1 MHVWAQIN
9 IWEMNHHP
17 TKFIDSLPL
26 DDRIDK
32 SLFMDSLLMELGEL
46 ETIASNS
53 EEFRWRF
60 MMILK
65 KWELPIRK
73 LLDTMDYEYDP
84 MVNVDY
90 QIQRNLGKE
99 VMRELGRDIVRS
111 LTEAIK
117 SGMTRDVQR
126 DLTTGTDRTFSSVE
140 HKGTDRTYEETNGD
154 DTTGNRSLDET
165 DRHYVSAYDQI
176 TPQDADTYSDRDTI
190 TRTEQYSENR
200 DGTKNYTDRGTEDGT
215 VSDTE
220 SIDRTDTE
228 GTGTSESQTHD
239 KTQNE
244 NTGTT
249 ENEGTG
255 TSEDEKTHKVGI
267 ENITNQSLIEE
278 QRRVVVFNIINWII
292 DRIAR
297 ELVVGLW

>member
-1 MHVWAQIN
+1 
-9 IWEMNHHP
+9 MNHP
-17 TKFIDSLPL
+17 QEKFEDNLPL
-26 DDRIDK
+26 DNRIDK
-32 SLFMDSLLMELGEL
+32 ELFLDCLIMELGEL
-46 ETIASNS
+46 ESISCNS
-53 EEFRWRF
+53 EWFRFRF
-60 MMILK
+60 VNILM

-73 LLDTMDYEYDP
+73 LLDTLEYEYDP

-99 VMRELGRDIVRS
+99 VMRELGRDIARS

-140 HKGTDRTYEETNGD
+140 HKGTDRVYDETNGD
-154 DTTGNRSLDET
+154 DTSGNRTLDET

-190 TRTEQYSENR
+190 TRNEQYSENR

-228 GTGTSESQTHD
+228 GTGTTESQTHD

-249 ENEGTG
+249 ENEETG

-267 ENITNQSLIEE
+267 EGITNQSLIEE
-278 QRRVVVFNIINWII
+278 QRRIVIFNIINWII

-297 ELVVGLW
+297 ELVIGLW